1 MERGKQRSLL
11 LLLSLSFVSSIDSTR
26 THERFSQSS
35 YYSTPDVL
43 STDTPVGV
51 KPSTPAIDKNSI
63 PGVESK
69 EESKKDLI
77 AAEVKQNENDIPQQ
91 YFEHRGNYAST
102 GDFTADARPWWFNP
116 QYSNYGNSPLE
127 KQPTDRY
134 PSTSDPRYFNN
145 YQRPRGTSSQYDQSQ
160 NNYAQDMKTNN
171 VDVMPYELTGGG
183 CPTQYWI
190 SNTHR
195 WPTFFN
201 VKSTIGDAFGTS
213 ATKVYGEMTILQA
226 LLDTHDDGYHSLGR
240 NGCTAILNAYS
251 RSQYKFSHQK
261 VIENFNAALVSNK
274 AAARQ
279 AAMFDE
285 ANLRSLSEQDDSC
298 P

>member
-1 MERGKQRSLL
+1 MELGKQRAVLFL
-11 LLLSLSFVSSIDSTR
+11 IICLGFVWSIESTR

-35 YYSTPDVL
+35 YYSSPDASL
-43 STDTPVGV
+43 STETPVEV
-51 KPSTPAIDKNSI
+51 NPSTSTIDPNSV

-69 EESKKDLI
+69 EESKKDFV
-77 AAEVKQNENDIPQQ
+77 AVQVKQNEDDKPQQ
-91 YFEHRGNYAST
+91 YFERGGNYAST

-116 QYSNYGNSPLE
+116 QYSNYGN
-127 KQPTDRY
+127 QPTDRN

-145 YQRPRGTSSQYDQSQ
+145 FERPRETPSQYDRSQ
-160 NNYAQDMKTNN
+160 RNYAQNMKTNDADFMP
-171 VDVMPYELTGGG
+171 VDDQTTGGG

-190 SNTHR
+190 SNTHS

-201 VKSTIGDAFGTS
+201 VKSTIGDAFGTP
-213 ATKVYGEMTILQA
+213 AAKVYGETTILQA

-251 RSQYKFSHQK
+251 RPQYKFSHQM

-285 ANLRSLSEQDDSC
+285 ANLRSLSGQSDSC